1 MKKIGLIL
9 SRFMAVILLSSA
21 LMFSAPKPANAVCV
35 TVFCAVPGTIS
46 GTIALS
52 TTPIVTALNT
62 AYNTIMALWNSLLSS
77 YETAV
82 NNGIDEAEN
91 NIIDWY
97 DMYWWYD
104 LRPSMQDM
112 TGQLVTADVDQ
123 TRAIGSFFDAQQQNT
138 HHLAQQLAEID
149 GHRSSRPGEQ
159 VCVVGTM
166 GGGMTRANTVR
177 RAMGRALSDEHA
189 AITTNRRYDFGTTT
203 PRLPTADGRAS
214 DSEERW
220 SEYVAR
226 YCNSDDNAGSAGCAA
241 MGSTP
246 GFDVNITDMIFSKD
260 TIDMTDAN
268 IRASLKEL
276 SRNLLEPVVME
287 PIPAEVIGDVGTGIV
302 GVSEGRINMLQRRSL
317 AAQRLLAYEAFDHI
331 LARRMPGSRLNEG
344 PDNLI
349 QNLRERS
356 GVNVADISSN
366 PSYEEVVNAVISER
380 FRTGVYH
387 NDLIS
392 DPAVVKSELVT
403 LQAWHVIQQHD
414 QLDLMDRFAMLL
426 AAQVA
431 NEVNASGGK

>member
-1 MKKIGLIL
+1 MKKTGLIL
-9 SRFMAVILLSSA
+9 SRFMAVVLLSGA
-21 LMFSAPKPANAVCV
+21 LIFSAPKPAHAVCV

-46 GTIALS
+46 GTIAAG
-52 TTPIVTALNT
+52 TPQIVATLNS
-62 AYNTIMALWNSLLSS
+62 AYSTIMALWNSLLSS

-82 NNGIDEAEN
+82 NNGIDEAEDN
-91 NIIDWY
+91 LTDWI

-104 LRPSMQDM
+104 ARPTMQDM

-138 HHLAQQLAEID
+138 HHLAQQLAEVD
-149 GHRSSRPGEQ
+149 AHRSSRPGEQ

-166 GGGMTRANTVR
+166 GGGMTRASTFR
-177 RAMGRALSDEHA
+177 RSMGTAMSQEHA
-189 AITTNRRYDFGTTT
+189 AISTNRRYDFGTVA
-203 PRLPTADGRAS
+203 PRLSTADGRGL
-214 DSEERW
+214 DSEARW
-220 SEYVAR
+220 SEYVTR
-226 YCNSDDNAGSAGCAA
+226 YCDTADNAGAAGCAA

-246 GFDVNITDMIFSKD
+246 GFDVNVTDMIFSKD

-276 SRNLLEPVVME
+276 SRNLLEPIVME
-287 PIPAEVIGDVGTGIV
+287 PIPASVIGDVGTGII
-302 GVSEGRINMLQRRSL
+302 GVSQGRLNMLQRRSL
-317 AAQRLLAYEAFDHI
+317 AAQRLLTYEAFDHI

-344 PDNLI
+344 PDNFVR
-349 QNLRERS
+349 NMRERS
-356 GVNVADISSN
+356 GSNVADIAAN
-366 PSYEEVVNAVISER
+366 PSYEEVVNAIISER

-414 QLDLMDRFAMLL
+414 QLDLLDRFAMLL

-431 NEVNASGGK
+431 NEIRGGE